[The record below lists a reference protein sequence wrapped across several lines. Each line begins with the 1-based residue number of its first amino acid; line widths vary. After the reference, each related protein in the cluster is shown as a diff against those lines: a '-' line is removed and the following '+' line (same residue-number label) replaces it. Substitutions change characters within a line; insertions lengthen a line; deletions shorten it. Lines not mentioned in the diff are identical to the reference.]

1 MNSNSDFLLLIWWLV
16 YDPGLTFVVDWA
28 LNNRSIFKER
38 TCDEPVSFPTD
49 EHHAARF
56 TAFSPDNRQTTR
68 PSRGSICCPT
78 HSPATEPV
86 DRVIKF
92 HALCVCVS
100 LSFFSLILSP
110 AYPPTTT
117 TTTTTRKKEKKKK
130 WKKEGKRK
138 RKEREKEQKVSF
150 VKETYDE
157 LSGQE
162 PSVPSR
168 IQRWKLI
175 ALCSKSH
182 CCLSTL
188 DS

>member
-1 MNSNSDFLLLIWWLV
+1 M
-16 YDPGLTFVVDWA
+16 TFVVDWA

-68 PSRGSICCPT
+68 PSRGSVCCPT
-78 HSPATEPV
+78 HSPATDPV

-130 WKKEGKRK
+130 KKKERRKKKKKR
-138 RKEREKEQKVSF
+138 ERERTESLLCQRGRMVNLA
-150 VKETYDE
+150 VKSLVFRAESKDE
-157 LSGQE
+157 NSLRCVLKATVVYQ
-162 PSVPSR
+162 
-168 IQRWKLI
+168 
-175 ALCSKSH
+175 
-182 CCLSTL
+182 LSTANFAPQ
-188 DS
+188 